1 MGLFN
6 WFNKSNAAQ
15 RPLKDREPESTQT
28 NKKPY
33 TAASAYQLDPV
44 VNRCVNLLVDSCAE
58 IPIDIMGALKFT
70 PTALAES
77 GRKLPPA
84 TIQELLN
91 IRPNPYQD
99 ANSFKRLLW
108 MDFWIFGVFYIYWD
122 GASLYHIPA
131 NGMTVYSAETGGYIE
146 RFVYDNKVEY
156 KPSEI
161 LMVRDN
167 ALFGGVGTSQISGQS
182 RVMSAINSITRK
194 DKAVTFREK
203 FIDKGCVT
211 GLILETEQILNRG
224 FKARILDE
232 ITINYNA
239 ASGKYTA
246 QPVILDGGLKAKNI
260 NTSENMKNMSFN
272 EDIQGYNK
280 DICTAFGIPP
290 ILLDGGNNA
299 NISPNVKL
307 FYAQTIIPSL
317 RKFESALQLFF
328 GYDIKWLTDEVL
340 ALVSSKI
347 EDGQYI
353 TGLVNNG
360 IITPNEGRKELR
372 WEESKEEGMNTV
384 RIPANISGSATGVS
398 GQEGGAPKK
407 TTNS

>member
-1 MGLFN
+1 MGLFSN
-6 WFNKSNAAQ
+6 WLSKINTAQ
-15 RPLKDREPESTQT
+15 RVIGDKEPESTQT
-28 NKKPY
+28 NSRLG
-33 TAASAYQLDPV
+33 TAASAYKLDPI

-58 IPIDIMGALKFT
+58 IPADVMGALKFT
-70 PTALAES
+70 PLAMAES
-77 GRKLPPA
+77 GRKIPP
-84 TIQELLN
+84 TIINELLN

-122 GASLYHIPA
+122 GTAMYHIPA
-131 NGMTVYSAETGGYIE
+131 NGMTVHAAKSGGYIE
-146 RFVYDNKVEY
+146 RFVYDNDVEY
-156 KPSEI
+156 GPNEI
-161 LMVRDN
+161 IMVRDN
-167 ALFGGVGTSQISGQS
+167 ALFSTVGTSQISGQS
-182 RVMSAINSITRK
+182 RVMSAINSIVRK
-194 DKAVTFREK
+194 DKATTFREK

-211 GLILETEQILNRG
+211 GLILETDQILNRG
-224 FKARILDE
+224 FKGRILDD
-232 ITINYNA
+232 ISINYNPA
-239 ASGKYTA
+239 TGKYAA
-246 QPVILDGGLKAKNI
+246 QPIILDGGLKAKNI
-260 NTSENMKNMSFN
+260 NTSENMKNLSFN
-272 EDIQGYNK
+272 EDITVYNK
-280 DICTAFGIPP
+280 DICIALGIPP

-360 IITPNEGRKELR
+360 IISPNEGRKELR
-372 WEESKEEGMNTV
+372 WEESQEEGMNTI
-384 RIPANISGSATGVS
+384 RIPANISGSATAVS

-407 TTNS
+407 N